1 MKSAGIETPPN
12 ILNRKTTREFVKRL
26 WKDQTLYHRLV
37 FLFKEESATLLEKMK
52 HCAQNRDMGDMHDH
66 AHKLMGN
73 CAVVGAERAW
83 TLVAAV
89 CSKSGSDN
97 LINMDAILEFE
108 KELTIFLHEADSYLE
123 EFSLP
128 KTAK

>member
-1 MKSAGIETPPN
+1 MKSAGINTPPN
-12 ILNRKTTREFVKRL
+12 ILNRKTTHQFVKRP

-37 FLFKEESATLLEKMK
+37 FLFQKEIASELEKMK
-52 HCAQNRDMGDMHDH
+52 HCAQNQDMGNMHDH

-73 CAVVGAERAW
+73 CAVVGAERVW
-83 TLVAAV
+83 SLVACV
-89 CSKSGSDN
+89 CRKSGSGN
-97 LINMDAILEFE
+97 AINMDAILEIE
-108 KELTIFLHEADSYLE
+108 KELTIFLHEADLYLQ

>member
-1 MKSAGIETPPN
+1 MKSAGIETTPN
-12 ILNRKTTREFVKRL
+12 ILNRKTTHEFVKRR

-37 FLFKEESATLLEKMK
+37 FLFKGESATLLEKMK

-83 TLVAAV
+83 TLVAAA
-89 CSKSGSDN
+89 CRKSSSGN
-97 LINMDAILEFE
+97 LINGEAILEID
-108 KELTIFLHEADSYLE
+108 KEVNIFLHEADLYLE